1 MDVHE
6 SIEVEFLK
14 YDVHLRL
21 EVLDLGRG
29 NPKEPSMS
37 DCKLYALSTCTHCK
51 SCKKLLE
58 ECGVEYQSTDVD
70 LLDGEEREKVIEEIK
85 RISSRC
91 AFPTLVIGNEVIVG
105 FKEGEIRSAL
115 GLEA

>member
-1 MDVHE
+1 
-6 SIEVEFLK
+6 
-14 YDVHLRL
+14 
-21 EVLDLGRG
+21 
-29 NPKEPSMS
+29 MS
-37 DCKLYALSTCTHCK
+37 ACKLYALSTCTHCT

-115 GLEA
+115 GLQA

>member
-1 MDVHE
+1 
-6 SIEVEFLK
+6 
-14 YDVHLRL
+14 
-21 EVLDLGRG
+21 
-29 NPKEPSMS
+29 MS
-37 DCKLYALSTCTHCK
+37 ACKLYALSTCNHCK

-85 RISSRC
+85 MISSRC

-115 GLEA
+115 GLEAWTGREQCLK

>member
-1 MDVHE
+1 MDADE
-6 SIEVEFLK
+6 SIDVEFLK
-14 YDVHLRL
+14 YEVHLRV
-21 EVLDLGRG
+21 EVRHRGRG
-29 NPKEPSMS
+29 NSKEPSMS
-37 DCKLYALSTCTHCK
+37 PCKLYALSTCNHCK
-51 SCKKLLE
+51 SCKKLLD

-91 AFPTLVIGNEVIVG
+91 VFPTLVIGNEVIVG

>member
-1 MDVHE
+1 
-6 SIEVEFLK
+6 
-14 YDVHLRL
+14 
-21 EVLDLGRG
+21 
-29 NPKEPSMS
+29 MS
-37 DCKLYALSTCTHCK
+37 PCKLYALSTCTHCM